1 MLLNVKKVEAKTNS
15 IAKMNSF
22 FGIFVLRCI
31 E

>member
-1 MLLNVKKVEAKTNS
+1 MLLNVKKVETNS